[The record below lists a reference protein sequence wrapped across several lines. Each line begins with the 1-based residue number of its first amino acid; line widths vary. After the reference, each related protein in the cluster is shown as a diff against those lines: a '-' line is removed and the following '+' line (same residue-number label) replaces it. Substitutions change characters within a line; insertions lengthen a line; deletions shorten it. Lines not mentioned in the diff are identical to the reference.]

1 MENYGAVEQQD
12 NEPFYIDM
20 HIHSN
25 YSDGLLSP
33 EQIVMAAKE
42 RRICAISITDHDTI
56 AGTAEAC
63 RIGDQE
69 GVKVI
74 PGIEISVLYND
85 SEVHLLGY
93 YIDQTSSAIHEYIQ
107 LLSNSRNER
116 AQIIVD
122 VLKKQGINIPY
133 ELILRKANG
142 APIGRP
148 HIAQVMV
155 EEGYVFSAFEAFQK
169 FLGEKRSG
177 DIPKFSLGMQ
187 QAVDI
192 IKQAGGLAFWAH
204 PATVQLGDEVLKVL
218 LKCGLDGI
226 ETIHPKHYP
235 EQQAQYREMAR
246 QFDLLES
253 GGSDCHGGRE
263 GTLMLGTQKVPVEF
277 LDRIKKKQ
285 LSISAAS

>member
-1 MENYGAVEQQD
+1 MEKYGSAAQQD
-12 NEPFYIDM
+12 NVPFYIDL

-33 EQIVMAAKE
+33 EQIVRTAKE
-42 RRICAISITDHDTI
+42 RRICAVSITDHDAI
-56 AGTAEAC
+56 AGTAEAM
-63 RIGDQE
+63 RIGKEE

-107 LLSNSRNER
+107 LLSDSRSER
-116 AQIIVD
+116 AQKIVD
-122 VLKKQGINIPY
+122 VLKKQGVNIPY
-133 ELILRKANG
+133 ELVLQKANG

-155 EEGYVFSAFEAFQK
+155 EEGYVFSAYEAFQK

-177 DIPKFSLGMQ
+177 DIPKFSLGIQ

-204 PATVQLGDEVLKVL
+204 PATVQLGDEVLQAL
-218 LKCGLDGI
+218 LRCGLDGI
-226 ETIHPKHYP
+226 ETIHPKHSA
-235 EQQAQYREMAR
+235 EQQAHYSEAAR
-246 QFDLLES
+246 QFGLLES

-263 GTLMLGTQKVPVEF
+263 GTLMLGTQNVPVEF
-277 LDRIKKKQ
+277 LNRMKERRT
-285 LSISAAS
+285 SISMAS